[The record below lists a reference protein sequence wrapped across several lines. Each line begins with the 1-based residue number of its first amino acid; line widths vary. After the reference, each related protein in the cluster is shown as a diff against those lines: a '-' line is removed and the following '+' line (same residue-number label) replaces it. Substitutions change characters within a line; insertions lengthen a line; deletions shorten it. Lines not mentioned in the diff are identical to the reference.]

1 MRDEMDFPSAHP
13 GLAAPVPAPTPSSA
27 VLDASVALD
36 DDVRAWFGERA
47 VGDMGLRALVNA
59 ALREHIRREGEPLE
73 RLLRRVMREELRK
86 AG

>member
-13 GLAAPVPAPTPSSA
+13 GLAAPVPAPAPSPLA
-27 VLDASVALD
+27 AEASVTLD

-47 VGDMGLRALVNA
+47 VGDMRLRALVNA